1 MLVVFASLSTSMNQ
15 SMSVS
20 LSGQVRPLL
29 LTFSTPDKTNDI
41 RAIAGRR
48 EELESGL
55 VGNSRNKCYR
65 KC

>member
-55 VGNSRNKCYR
+55 E
-65 KC
+65 